1 MTKNSSFS
9 FAIGRVIA
17 GIILGAVLFSAFKMY
32 LRNTYNTSIEAGFD
46 DIFGKYKNM
55 VTRYDAGELDVTFID
70 IISNLYSSDYMR
82 LAKINEDGSF
92 DIFFETDYDVVP
104 VERSIHDW
112 VYLTDNEDLL
122 AIGQRTDTINNS
134 DWTICY
140 KTSEEIHMID
150 SKNYC
155 QGKYFDNS
163 WNVAS
168 IYAYKYNNSQFLFK
182 ECVDASGAL
191 LSRLPFIESYY
202 EDGNSFHIGK
212 MGMYDAY
219 MNNVSYGQN
228 LDFTDPSKSNLY
240 NTLDEKESLDFQ
252 NSVYFR
258 TARPDAFLQQ
268 NGDIFLAENISVLEK
283 FYNDR
288 DIRVQKQVGEDI
300 SFCTS
305 MSDKGH
311 NTIGRLAVI
320 EINGQKYLVESV
332 YTTLNYRDYFKPVFL
347 IAGIVLLIFSVGIPC
362 LTAIRPYSQYKK
374 AYENNRFK
382 NNLIDSLAHNLKT
395 PLQILGGYAENLKD
409 VSDAAE
415 KDHYADQILA
425 KTQEMNADIESIL
438 KAADKTSI
446 ILTRTSARK
455 IFEEAAKKA
464 GTDID
469 IKGDREIKA
478 DRDYFL
484 SAAFNLI
491 DNAAKYKTGDSGI
504 EVSILPK
511 DITVRNRTDK
521 DKFTPGTGLAIAGRI
536 IEQHGLR
543 LMTDLKDGVFEAR
556 ITKK

>member
-1 MTKNSSFS
+1 MKKKSYFS

-17 GIILGAVLFSAFKMY
+17 GMILGAVLFSAFKMY

-332 YTTLNYRDYFKPVFL
+332 YHSQLQGLFQ
-347 IAGIVLLIFSVGIPC
+347 AGIS
-362 LTAIRPYSQYKK
+362 
-374 AYENNRFK
+374 
-382 NNLIDSLAHNLKT
+382 DS
-395 PLQILGGYAENLKD
+395 
-409 VSDAAE
+409 
-415 KDHYADQILA
+415 
-425 KTQEMNADIESIL
+425 
-438 KAADKTSI
+438 
-446 ILTRTSARK
+446 
-455 IFEEAAKKA
+455 
-464 GTDID
+464 
-469 IKGDREIKA
+469 
-478 DRDYFL
+478 
-484 SAAFNLI
+484 
-491 DNAAKYKTGDSGI
+491 
-504 EVSILPK
+504 
-511 DITVRNRTDK
+511 RNRTSD
-521 DKFTPGTGLAIAGRI
+521 I
-536 IEQHGLR
+536 LR
-543 LMTDLKDGVFEAR
+543 RNSLSYGDQTIFAV
-556 ITKK
+556 